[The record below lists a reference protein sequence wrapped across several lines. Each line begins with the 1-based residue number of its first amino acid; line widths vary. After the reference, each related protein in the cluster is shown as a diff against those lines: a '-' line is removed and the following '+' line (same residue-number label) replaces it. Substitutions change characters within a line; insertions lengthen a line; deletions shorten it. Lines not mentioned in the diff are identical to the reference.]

1 MEKPEIIYRY
11 TPVQTESDYTSE
23 YYKHEYSIYAVTRDK
38 PDHWEAIRA
47 VYQYMKRLYGKNHPH
62 YERRLQTILYH
73 AEPPYSLIAKFA
85 NEELIIWSTEVT
97 VQEQTKQIFTNWQ
110 QIKTYYEDLTNYCNK
125 KKEAAEGALQIL
137 SNSKY
142 CGKTIFY
149 NPPNIRWKLY
159 PSGLKI
165 KENYIY
171 FDGKSFSF
179 TDFLKCD
186 KQEKRFYW
194 DLFRCFFEYLYND
207 SCDNYYDP
215 ELHFTFDYLDRDNK
229 LILQMKERRFDNYYD
244 LRAWKNVIVLWSNNP
259 ADQENTK
266 RTFTNWQ
273 YIEQY
278 YNSYIDRWKNN
289 KDIYMINSY
298 VEERIIK
305 TERKIKREQNDP
317 TNPAARKRR
326 ARRHLQRLGYDLHK
340 SRKIA
345 KTENDRGQYQIV
357 KLDTG
362 EIVCGKIF
370 DLTLDQVEQFYMDAD
385 YARRDSYRTDS
396 IGFIWNK
403 EPNFEQR
410 KEKVQ
415 KALQRLGY
423 QLEVDIDDYGYKEYY
438 NASCYLI
445 RLIKNKYKVKCYTDG
460 DNNKFLSNGESKTFT
475 LSEVEA
481 FISSNN

>member
-1 MEKPEIIYRY
+1 MEKPEIVYRY
-11 TPVQTESDYTSE
+11 TPVQIESEYTSE
-23 YYKHEYSIYAVTRDK
+23 YYKHEYPIYVVTRDK
-38 PDHWEAIRA
+38 PDHWEAIRV
-47 VYQYMKRLYGKNHPH
+47 VYQYMRKLYGKNHPH

-73 AEPPYSLIAKFA
+73 AEPPYSLVARFA

-110 QIKTYYEDLTNYCNK
+110 QIKTYYEELANYCNK
-125 KKEAAEGALQIL
+125 KKEAAECALQIL

-159 PSGLKI
+159 HSGLKI

-171 FDGKSFSF
+171 FDGRSFSF

-186 KQEKRFYW
+186 EQEKRFYW
-194 DLFRCFFEYLYND
+194 DLFNSFFEYLYGE
-207 SCDNYYDP
+207 SCKDHYNP
-215 ELHFTFDYLDRDNK
+215 ELQFIFDYLDKDDK
-229 LILQMKERRFDNYYD
+229 LILQVQEQGLNSYGD
-244 LRAWKNVIVLWSNNP
+244 LRSWKNVFVLWSNDP

-266 RTFTNWQ
+266 RTFANWQ
-273 YIEQY
+273 NIEQY
-278 YNSYIDRWKNN
+278 YNLYVDRWKNS
-289 KDIYMINSY
+289 KDIYEIGNY
-298 VEERIIK
+298 VEKWIIK

-317 TNPAARKRR
+317 TNPAARKRK

-345 KTENDRGQYQIV
+345 KTEDDRGQFQIV
-357 KLDTG
+357 KLETG

-423 QLEVDIDDYGYKEYY
+423 QLEVDINDYGYREYY
-438 NASCYLI
+438 NASCYRI
-445 RLIKNKYKVKCYTDG
+445 RLMKNKHKVKYYTDM
-460 DNNKFLSNGESKTFT
+460 DKIKYLLNGESETFT

-481 FISSNN
+481 FISSNS

>member
-23 YYKHEYSIYAVTRDK
+23 YYKHEYSIYVVTRDK
-38 PDHWEAIRA
+38 PDHWEAIKA
-47 VYQYMKRLYGKNHPH
+47 VYQYMRKLYGKNHPH
-62 YERRLQTILYH
+62 YERRLKTILYH
-73 AEPPYSLIAKFA
+73 SEPPYSLVAEFG
-85 NEELIIWSTEVT
+85 NEQLIIWSNEVT
-97 VQEQTKQIFTNWQ
+97 VQEQVKQQFTNWQ
-110 QIKTYYEDLTNYCNK
+110 QIKAYYDDLTKCCNK

-137 SNSKY
+137 SNRKY

-159 PSGLKI
+159 RSGLKI
-165 KENYIY
+165 KENYIK

-186 KQEKRFYW
+186 ELKKSFYW
-194 DLFRCFFEYLYND
+194 DLFRHFFDYLYNE
-207 SCDNYYDP
+207 SCDNHYNP
-215 ELHFTFDYLDRDNK
+215 ELQFTFDYLDRDNK
-229 LILQMKERRFDNYYD
+229 LTLQIQEQRFSGYDD
-244 LRAWKNVIVLWSNNP
+244 LRFWKDIIVLWSNNP

-266 RTFTNWQ
+266 RTFADWQ
-273 YIEQY
+273 YIKQY

-317 TNPAARKRR
+317 TNPASRKRR

-385 YARRDSYRTDS
+385 YARRDSYRTDR

-438 NASCYLI
+438 NASCYRI
-445 RLIKNKYKVKCYTDG
+445 RLMKNKYKVKYYTDG
-460 DNNKFLSNGESKTFT
+460 DKIKYLLNGESETFT

-481 FISSNN
+481 FISSNS